1 MMARKRYESPLFT
14 VLLFFIIVAGFV
26 AIALDPFGPVVGSSG
41 TISWDSLSPVN
52 QLMIVIGLIML
63 VAGVAIRFIA
73 MATLK
78 KNFSGLLRIREG
90 HTLVTKGIYH
100 WIRHP
105 AYLGAILI
113 FLAFP
118 IMLSSPLGFVVM
130 FLIVPYLMHRITLEE
145 KMLVEHFG
153 SEYQE
158 YMKTSKRIIPYLY

>member
-1 MMARKRYESPLFT
+1 MMARKHYESPLFT
-14 VLLFFIIVAGFV
+14 ALLFFIIVAGFA

-41 TISWDSLSPVN
+41 TVSWDSLSPVN
-52 QLMIVIGLIML
+52 QLMIIIGLIML
-63 VAGVAIRFIA
+63 VAGVVIRFIA

-78 KNFSGLLRIREG
+78 MNFSGLLRIREG
-90 HTLVTKGIYH
+90 HTLVTNGIYH

-118 IMLSSPLGFVVM
+118 IMLSSPLGFMVM
-130 FLIVPYLMHRITLEE
+130 FLLVPYLMHRITLEE

-158 YMKTSKRIIPYLY
+158 YMKTSKRLIPFLY